1 MKNIFL
7 IIVVF
12 TLFLNTNAQ
21 NLMKIDNE
29 YITLDEFKS
38 TLLKNNDDL
47 EITKDYLDEYIDLF
61 INYKLKV
68 IEAKSLSLDKKESF
82 IIEMNGYEKQL
93 AKPYLQAADFKEN
106 LIKEAYERMQFDIH
120 ASHILFPFKI
130 NDNNIED
137 TLSAYKLAFQ
147 AKNEISSGRLTFDQ
161 AVTKYHNL
169 NDYGS
174 SDLGYFTAFRMVYNF
189 ESAAYNTKVGDV
201 SDIVRTKFGYH
212 LIKVHDKQPAAG
224 EVKVSHI
231 MFKLQ
236 KGASDNQISK
246 VKLKIDEVFNKLE
259 EGFPFSELADQFSE
273 DRSTAVKGG
282 SVPWFGRSK
291 VEKAFEDASFSL
303 ENIGD
308 YSYPFLTNYGWH
320 IVKLDDRRHIKSYEL
335 EYEKIKKLI
344 EKKGERNT
352 LSENALLNRIKKE
365 YNFREN
371 ILISCIN
378 THLEELIDP
387 NDLIL
392 GNLQVDDLHV
402 NDNDI
407 ISILFKNPIL
417 FWIERKGYNQDMFK
431 SFILDNQD
439 EGLSFDQLYN
449 RFVDFSC
456 LEHEESQ
463 LEVKHPEY
471 KRLLN
476 EFRDGILL
484 FDLTS
489 QKVWKKAM
497 SDTIGLKNF
506 FNSRS
511 QSYMWGDRVKAN
523 IYICSNQDV
532 LYELRSLLSNRSDLL
547 SIDSIKEIINLVSPL
562 NLTVTEGIY
571 EKGDNNF
578 IDQVNWKKGLTEVS
592 TNSDKVILV
601 EILDI
606 FNSEPKLFEETKGK
620 VISDYQQYLEKEWVN
635 ELREKYDFDVDL
647 DVLYSILK

>member
-236 KGASDNQISK
+236 KGASDNQIAK

-291 VEKAFEDASFSL
+291 VEKAFEEAA
-303 ENIGD
+303 EG
-308 YSYPFLTNYGWH
+308 
-320 IVKLDDRRHIKSYEL
+320 E
-335 EYEKIKKLI
+335 EYVVPLARKTGNLRTHALRII
-344 EKKGERNT
+344 EKAGVSVWPKVFQNLRA
-352 LSENALLNRIKKE
+352 S
-365 YNFREN
+365 REN
-371 ILISCIN
+371 
-378 THLEELIDP
+378 ELM
-387 NDLIL
+387 
-392 GNLQVDDLHV
+392 Q
-402 NDNDI
+402 
-407 ISILFKNPIL
+407 
-417 FWIERKGYNQDMFK
+417 
-431 SFILDNQD
+431 
-439 EGLSFDQLYN
+439 
-449 RFVDFSC
+449 
-456 LEHEESQ
+456 
-463 LEVKHPEY
+463 
-471 KRLLN
+471 
-476 EFRDGILL
+476 
-484 FDLTS
+484 
-489 QKVWKKAM
+489 
-497 SDTIGLKNF
+497 
-506 FNSRS
+506 
-511 QSYMWGDRVKAN
+511 
-523 IYICSNQDV
+523 
-532 LYELRSLLSNRSDLL
+532 
-547 SIDSIKEIINLVSPL
+547 VSPAHVVL
-562 NLTVTEGIY
+562 EWIGHTASVAESNYLKFTE
-571 EKGDNNF
+571 
-578 IDQVNWKKGLTEVS
+578 
-592 TNSDKVILV
+592 
-601 EILDI
+601 
-606 FNSEPKLFEETKGK
+606 
-620 VISDYQQYLEKEWVN
+620 
-635 ELREKYDFDVDL
+635 
-647 DVLYSILK
+647 